1 MRRFRT
7 TAGALVALFAFTATP
22 ALAKEFTTS
31 RLPKEC
37 SEELPCKTKGIGIGS
52 ADEAHP
58 EYTQK
63 FKFGGFT
70 ILCKK
75 AATKAKTPAEG
86 APVWGTS
93 QTFASE
99 VKFSSCG
106 TEAKF
111 GTNTGFLKTS
121 FNGGLPIKFL
131 WHVNGFAEIGS
142 EETASE
148 IEVGSGTT
156 TFTIS
161 GKICKIG
168 WPAQTV
174 PAVAEKKPEGEYS
187 SAVYSNN
194 EIPVEE
200 SKLKRFPSGFQKRL
214 VIANEFKAMKYT
226 YEEGQCLGE
235 GGFEEEFKGAEA
247 KTGFYKGTFEEWVE
261 GGNLGFNP

>member
-1 MRRFRT
+1 MRPVRT
-7 TAGALVALFAFTATP
+7 TAVLLVALFALSATP
-22 ALAKEFTTS
+22 ALAKEFVTS

-37 SEELPCKTKGIGIGS
+37 STELPCKTKGFGVGS
-52 ADEAHP
+52 VDENHP

-75 AATKAKTPAEG
+75 ATTKAKTPAEG
-86 APVWGTS
+86 APTWSSS
-93 QTFASE
+93 QTFATE
-99 VKFSSCG
+99 VKFSTCG

-111 GTNTGFLKTS
+111 GTNTGLLKTT

-142 EETASE
+142 EETE
-148 IEVGSGTT
+148 TEVEVGGGTS
-156 TFTIS
+156 TFTIA

-168 WPAQTV
+168 WPAQTG
-174 PAVAEKKPEGEYS
+174 PAVAEKKPGGEYS
-187 SAVYSNN
+187 AAVYSNN
-194 EIPVEE
+194 EFPVEE

-214 VIANEFKAMKYT
+214 IIANEFKGMKYV
-226 YEEGQCLGE
+226 YEEGQCMGE
-235 GGFEEEFKGAEA
+235 GGFEEEFKGAESR
-247 KTGFYKGTFEEWVE
+247 TGLFVGTFEEYVE

>member
-1 MRRFRT
+1 MRRVRM
-7 TAGALVALFAFTATP
+7 TAGVLVALFALTATP

-37 SEELPCKTKGIGIGS
+37 STELPCKTVGRGIGS
-52 ADEAHP
+52 PEEAHP

-75 AATKAKTPAEG
+75 GITHAKTPAEG
-86 APVWGTS
+86 APVWSTS
-93 QTFASE
+93 QTYATE
-99 VKFSSCG
+99 VKFGECG
-106 TEAKF
+106 TVAHF
-111 GTNTGFLKTS
+111 GPNAGLLRTQ
-121 FNGGLPIKFL
+121 FNGGLPVKFL
-131 WHVNGFAEIGS
+131 WHVNGFAELGS

-148 IEVGSGTT
+148 VEVGGGTT
-156 TFTIS
+156 TFTIA

-174 PAVAEKKPEGEYS
+174 PAVAEKKPAGEYS
-187 SAVYSNN
+187 AAVYSNT
-194 EIPVEE
+194 EVPVEGT
-200 SKLKRFPSGFQKRL
+200 KLKKFPSGFQHRL
-214 VIANEFKAMKYT
+214 IIANEFKGMKYT
-226 YEEGQCLGE
+226 YEEGQCMGE

-247 KTGFYKGTFEEWVE
+247 KSGLFIGTFEEEVV